1 MADSSTAANAA
12 QIDYWNAKAGE
23 TWARFQEQLDRQIA
37 PLGDAGIRALAP
49 QPGERILDIGCG
61 CGQTTLALAAEVTPG
76 GSVLGLDISKP
87 MLDVAR
93 KRAAGVPNV
102 AFRDAD
108 AQTDDFGRGG
118 FDAVFS
124 RFGVMFFADPTAAFA
139 NIATKLVDGGRLTFV
154 CWRPLAENAW
164 MRVPLEAALPLLPPL
179 PPSDPL
185 APGPFAFANPDRVHA
200 ILSGSGWHS
209 VNIEKYDAEIGSGD
223 LAATVDMTFR
233 VGPLGMALRDNPDR
247 VAPVAEAVRKALAPY
262 DGPDG
267 VKLPAAVWIVQ
278 AMRA

>member
-1 MADSSTAANAA
+1 MTHPPEAANAA
-12 QIDYWNAKAGE
+12 QIEYWNDKAGT

-37 PLGDAGIRALAP
+37 PLGDAAMRALAP

-76 GSVLGLDISKP
+76 GSVVGLDISQP
-87 MLDVAR
+87 MLEVAR
-93 KRAAGVPNV
+93 RRAAGTDNV
-102 AFRDAD
+102 AFREAD
-108 AQTDDFGRGG
+108 AQTDDFGRNG

-124 RFGVMFFADPTAAFA
+124 RFGVMFFADPAAAFA
-139 NIATKLVDGGRLTFV
+139 NIATKLVEGGRLTFV
-154 CWRPLAENAW
+154 CWRPLSENAW

-179 PPSDPL
+179 PRPDPL
-185 APGPFAFANPDRVHA
+185 APGPFAFADADRVRA

-209 VNIEKYDAEIGSGD
+209 VNVEPYDMQIGSGD
-223 LAATVDMTFR
+223 LDATVDLTFR
-233 VGPLGMALRDNPDR
+233 VGPLGMALRDNPGQ
-247 VAPVAEAVRKALAPY
+247 VAVVAEAVRAALAPF